1 MRLRELKKHPVL
13 SEVSFRGNASDK
25 LTAFVGSWTFIL
37 ASAIFIISW
46 VSINVY
52 GWINSWDP
60 YPFILLNLF
69 LSVLAAIQGPIILM
83 SHHRENQK
91 DRIRA
96 EYDYSVNR
104 KAEREIEKLRTEIEK
119 LRKKLK

>member
-1 MRLRELKKHPVL
+1 
-13 SEVSFRGNASDK
+13 
-25 LTAFVGSWTFIL
+25 
-37 ASAIFIISW
+37 
-46 VSINVY
+46 
-52 GWINSWDP
+52 
-60 YPFILLNLF
+60 
-69 LSVLAAIQGPIILM
+69 M

>member
-1 MRLRELKKHPVL
+1 MKLRKLKSHPIL
-13 SEVSFRGNASDK
+13 SEITFGQNASDK
-25 LTAFVGSWTFIL
+25 LTAFVGSWNFIL
-37 ASAIFIISW
+37 ASGIFIITW
-46 VSINVY
+46 VSINFY

-104 KAEREIEKLRTEIEK
+104 KSEREIEKLRKEIEK
-119 LRKKLK
+119 LRRKLN